1 MKTTKLRALA
11 LTLAV
16 VMVAAAFAGC
26 QTSIPNPVVMKVGD
40 VEISYTAYKN
50 AYNEVYQA
58 YSNISMYN
66 VGTAEEVREFQ
77 EKVFAHI
84 AEYAVTAD
92 QAQKAGIELTEDDL
106 SNVNTQVEYEINL
119 LISDYAKKV
128 ISYASQ
134 DDYYKQAMALLE
146 KDLLTNTGMN
156 LEQYTEAV
164 RSEYRIKALASKY
177 EKEFTKDAFVP
188 DGDVETYYNTLVEKY
203 TPNYKDNAQKYFEDY
218 MSYADAPDTTL
229 RPVYA
234 PAGFFFVKVISIF
247 AQDASSTDA
256 SQSDTSASDASV
268 SDASQSDAST
278 AKALALANEAL
289 AKIDAGTPFDEVLK
303 EYNESTTDNVEPY
316 ATHGYLMN
324 EVAESYY
331 PPAIYEEAMKLKK
344 VGDHSGVV
352 EYGGGAFIIYRSE
365 DVAEGVVPLE
375 DLRDFLYEQLLN
387 SAKLKIYKDK
397 TAEWLKSTTVTEY
410 YDRVKNFIITPKS

>member
-16 VMVAAAFAGC
+16 VLVAAALAGC

-66 VGTAEEVREFQ
+66 VDTAEEVREFQ

-92 QAQKAGIELTEDDL
+92 QAQKAGVELTEDDL
-106 SNVNTQVEYEINL
+106 SNVNAQVEYEINL
-119 LISDYAKKV
+119 LISNYAKSV
-128 ISYASQ
+128 TSYASQ
-134 DDYYKQAMALLE
+134 DDYYKQATALLE
-146 KDLLTNTGMN
+146 KDLATNTGMN

-164 RSEYRIKALASKY
+164 RAEYRIKALANKY
-177 EKEFTKDAFVP
+177 EEEITKDAFVP
-188 DGDVETYYNTLVEKY
+188 DGDVETYYNALVEKY

-229 RPVYA
+229 RPLYA
-234 PAGFFFVKVISIF
+234 PAGFYFVKVISIF
-247 AQDASSTDA
+247 AQDASATDA
-256 SQSDTSASDASV
+256 SGSDASA
-268 SDASQSDAST
+268 SEASATDASSTNAS
-278 AKALALANEAL
+278 KAIELANEAL
-289 AKIDAGTPFDEVLK
+289 AKIEAGTPFDEVLK

-352 EYGGGAFIIYRSE
+352 EYGGGAFIIYRNE
-365 DVAEGVVPLE
+365 DVAEGVIPLE
-375 DLRDFLYEQLLN
+375 DIQDFLYKQLLN

-397 TAEWLKSTTVTEY
+397 TAEWLESTQVTEY